1 MLLNVRGHVARAR
14 VRGRVG
20 LLVGLTFCHHFG
32 GWHWPV
38 LGGLE
43 HPSIIH
49 VARLAKPTWQA
60 LQICLVFGGVG
71 RD

>member
-1 MLLNVRGHVARAR
+1 MLLNVRGHVACAR
-14 VRGRVG
+14 VRGR
-20 LLVGLTFCHHFG
+20 VGLTFCHHFG

-38 LGGLE
+38 LRGLE

-49 VARLAKPTWQA
+49 VARLAKPMWQA

-71 RD
+71 WD